1 MSGAFQE
8 VEISQEHR
16 EIATLHNAGFAEKL
30 GHEGTPEYKIVKVFE
45 QVVAGKLSLEKIDLG
60 SPYTFRLQRVA
71 IRELDDAALETLSKT
86 GQLYLTL
93 PEMKTIQEHVSLQ
106 ARMPMETCRC
116 S

>member
-45 QVVAGKLSLEKIDLG
+45 QVVAGKFIWFHLVNNS
-60 SPYTFRLQRVA
+60 
-71 IRELDDAALETLSKT
+71 DAS
-86 GQLYLTL
+86 
-93 PEMKTIQEHVSLQ
+93 
-106 ARMPMETCRC
+106 
-116 S
+116 